1 MYYYFDESGNWH
13 KLEEDGNLL
22 VMAGVLVKNKEVL
35 NKLSD
40 DINRFK
46 EENNISQIH
55 ITDIKDF
62 QQKDELYK
70 ILDKYVADEIKVLG
84 YVIEPKNINQTQKE
98 EDEIYLDIASQ
109 LISEITFG
117 DKDIHI
123 EYDMK
128 FYYSYAPNVIENMNK
143 VLRYDDEFQ
152 RMQNKTQLIPF
163 KISKERERVEKLLK
177 KYKIKQEL
185 TTPFLY
191 KYIWSEFRLKVEKS
205 YRIREI
211 LKDRIL
217 SYTQMKSHKLGI
229 TPYYPKISIK
239 YQGKHKKVIG
249 IEVADIFNNL
259 IWRAKKGIS
268 TPAGEKLFQKLNVKE
283 IK

>member
-1 MYYYFDESGNWH
+1 MYYYFDESGNWQE
-13 KLEEDGNLL
+13 LEKDGNLL
-22 VMAGVLVKNKEVL
+22 VMAGVLVKNKDILERL
-35 NKLSD
+35 NN
-40 DINRFK
+40 DINKFK
-46 EENNISQIH
+46 EKNNISQIH
-55 ITDIKDF
+55 ITDIKNF

-70 ILDKYVADEIKVLG
+70 ILDKYVTDEIRVLG

-117 DKDIHI
+117 DKNIHI

-128 FYYSYAPNVIENMNK
+128 FYYSYAPNVIENINK
-143 VLRYDDEFQ
+143 IVSYDDEFQ

-163 KISKERERVEKLLK
+163 KIDKEKERVENLLK
-177 KYKIKQEL
+177 KYKIKKEITKQ
-185 TTPFLY
+185 FLY

-217 SYTQMKSHKLGI
+217 FYTQLKSQKLGI

-239 YQGKHKKVIG
+239 YQAKHKKVIG

-259 IWRAKKGIS
+259 IWREKKGIN
-268 TPAGEKLFQKLNVKE
+268 TPAGKKLFQKLNVKE